1 MYAMG
6 TQQNDIYEQLK
17 FNLYQDD
24 AVTGEAAGLAMGLV
38 MLGSKA
44 SQALSDMVMYAQE
57 TQHEKILRGLAIG
70 IALVMYG
77 RMEEAD
83 TLIESLLQDKDAIL
97 RRSAMYTIAMA
108 YAGTGNN
115 KAMRKLLHVAVSD
128 VNDDVRRAAA
138 QSLGFLLFRTPEQ
151 VPSVVSLLSESYN
164 PHVRGGAAMALGI
177 ACAGTGLKEAI
188 ALVEPLMND
197 PVNYVRQYALVASAL
212 ITIQQTESIC
222 PKVKQIRKTY
232 TKVIADKHEDSI
244 AKFGAILAQGIID
257 AGGRNATVSLQS
269 RAGQNHM
276 PSIVG
281 IFIFSQF
288 WYWFPLSHFLSLAF
302 TPACIIGLNSNLK
315 MPKIQFCSNAKPSV
329 YAYPEA
335 LQPPKKEEKE
345 KVSTAILSIT
355 AKSKARQKKANQ
367 DEAMDVDDKSEV
379 NKDAKSE
386 KSEKEIESEKAVE
399 KDEDESEKPS
409 TAEDKEKKKDETEFE
424 MVDNPARVIPP
435 QLKRLTLPSSCRYQP
450 LKSVNFGGIILMKDS
465 MENEPEELIE
475 PLPASATPGTE
486 TEEDEPK
493 PPEPFEY
500 IEDEPKP

>member
-1 MYAMG
+1 MG
-6 TQQNDIYEQLK
+6 
-17 FNLYQDD
+17 
-24 AVTGEAAGLAMGLV
+24 
-38 MLGSKA
+38 
-44 SQALSDMVMYAQE
+44 
-57 TQHEKILRGLAIG
+57 
-70 IALVMYG
+70 
-77 RMEEAD
+77 
-83 TLIESLLQDKDAIL
+83 
-97 RRSAMYTIAMA
+97 
-108 YAGTGNN
+108 
-115 KAMRKLLHVAVSD
+115 
-128 VNDDVRRAAA
+128 
-138 QSLGFLLFRTPEQ
+138 
-151 VPSVVSLLSESYN
+151 VSLLSESYN
-164 PHVRGGAAMALGI
+164 PHVRCGAAMALGI

-222 PKVKQIRKTY
+222 PKVKQIRKIY

-281 IFIFSQF
+281 IFVFSQF

-315 MPKIQFCSNAKPSV
+315 MPKLQFCSNAKPSM

-355 AKSKARQKKANQ
+355 AKSKARQKKANP
-367 DEAMDVDDKSEV
+367 DEAMDVDDKSEG
-379 NKDAKSE
+379 NKGSKSE

-409 TAEDKEKKKDETEFE
+409 IEEDKEKKKDEAEKKKEEADFE

-435 QLKRLTLPSSCRYQP
+435 QLKRLTLPSTCRYQP
-450 LKSVNFGGIILMKDS
+450 LKSVNVGGIILMKDS
-465 MENEPEELIE
+465 MENEPEDLIE

-500 IEDEPKP
+500 IED